1 MITNLHVEASS
12 FCNARCPGCPRNAY
26 GYPLEGLYKE
36 TNLGVDSW
44 KKILSDFPDINSIL
58 FCGNH
63 GDCMMNPDIA
73 ELVELSNAFCSIAT
87 NGSIGRLETYKKLAQ
102 LKTPITFGIDG
113 LEDTNHLY
121 RQGVKWNYLIER
133 VKHFIANG
141 GEARWQFIVFKHN
154 QHQIEE
160 ARQLS
165 IELGF
170 RDFHTVYGGRDEIFP
185 AIQLDKTISH
195 WILPANS
202 DQMPNEKFN
211 VNEYLKMRYH
221 PYNLKKQPL
230 GAVDV
235 DCEHL
240 RGSVYVNAEGE
251 YFPCCYQGFGH
262 VDKPK
267 VPLKDFIKLKETW
280 SNDCNE
286 TCAFSCGKR

>member
-1 MITNLHVEASS
+1 VITHLHIEASS

-26 GYPLEGLYKE
+26 GYPLEGFYKE
-36 TNLGVDSW
+36 KNLNIDSW
-44 KKILSDFPDINSIL
+44 KKILSDFPHVKNIL

-63 GDCMMNPDIA
+63 GDPMMNPDIA
-73 ELVELSNAFCSIAT
+73 EIVELANVNCSIAT
-87 NGSIGRLETYKKLAQ
+87 NGSIGRTETYKKLAR
-102 LKTPITFGIDG
+102 LNTKITFGIDG

-121 RQGVKWNYLIER
+121 RQGVKWNFLMDRI
-133 VKHFIANG
+133 KNFITNG
-141 GEARWQFIVFKHN
+141 GEAEWQFIVFKHN
-154 QHQIEE
+154 QHQIKT

-165 IELGF
+165 IALGF
-170 RDFHTVYGGRDEIFP
+170 KGFKTVYGGRDNFP

-202 DQMPNEKFN
+202 TATPDKNFD
-211 VNEYLKMRYH
+211 VDEYINMRYH
-221 PYNLKKQPL
+221 PYNLKKSSL

-262 VDKPK
+262 VDRPK
-267 VPLKDFIKLKETW
+267 VPLKEFYKLKDSW
-280 SNDCNE
+280 DIDCNKV
-286 TCAFSCGKR
+286 CASSCKKP